1 MNIINR
7 KENPLIGRIE
17 VKGEIIFQ
25 GATPSNDVVQ
35 KEVADKMK
43 VDPSVVKV
51 KSIYTKYGSTKAVVV
66 AHVYTKKEDL
76 DRFEPKK
83 KEKKAAKAEEAE
95 AKPAEKKEEKK

>member
-17 VKGEIIFQ
+17 VKGEITFQ
-25 GATPSNDVVQ
+25 GATPSNDLVQ

-51 KSIYTKYGSTKAVVV
+51 KSIYTKYGSTKAVVI
-66 AHVYTKKEDL
+66 AHVYAKKEDL

-83 KEKKAAKAEEAE
+83 KEKKAKAGEEAE
-95 AKPAEKKEEKK
+95 AKPEKKKEEKK